1 MKGNQANYSY
11 AFSLLPQYIDIFK
24 KRLRIAVIFGGN
36 KKKPG
41 SVLFEGLNSRPYKSY
56 EAVAND
62 IAHTL
67 AQLGFQHISVIPD
80 DMGLPHELARQN
92 IHFAWL
98 NTAGVQGYNP
108 TAHTPSMLEMLG
120 IPYVGHDPLNTTV
133 LDNKDV
139 FKREL
144 QALQLPTAPFVTW
157 KTDRGLLGF
166 NIDHF
171 KHTFGGFNGPFV
183 VKPVSG
189 RASLHVH
196 IVKNLE
202 ELTETIENVYR
213 YNRDNVI
220 VEKYLPGR
228 EFAVSVGGY
237 IRYRDGELLKQARPM
252 TFSYIERLF
261 EPNEEIFTSMDQR
274 AISHERIRVLG
285 DQPEDLHV
293 QHQLKR
299 LAQRVYWEF
308 SLQSLVRLDI
318 RMDEVGRM
326 FILEANPKPD
336 LKRPRNGVTSLTAA
350 GLHKEHMTYPDL
362 IMGLI
367 CDRIDYLM
375 THRSDIHPHFHR
387 LVLESSHSSMQSSV
401 QSPEQKKEQEQLTP
415 LLNTR

>member
-24 KRLRIAVIFGGN
+24 NSLRIAVIFGGN

-62 IAHTL
+62 IAQTL

-80 DMGLPHELARQN
+80 DMRLPSELKRQN

-196 IVKNLE
+196 IVKNLQ
-202 ELTETIENVYR
+202 ELTKTIEDVYR
-213 YNRDNVI
+213 FNRDNVI

-237 IRYRDGELLKQARPM
+237 IRYRDGEFVKEARPL
-252 TFSYIERLF
+252 TLSYIERLF
-261 EPNEEIFTSMDQR
+261 EPDEEIFTSMDKR
-274 AISHERIRVLG
+274 AISDKRIRILG
-285 DQPEDLHV
+285 AQPEDLHL
-293 QHQLKR
+293 QHQLKN
-299 LAQRVYWEF
+299 LAQQVYWEF

-318 RMDEVGRM
+318 RMDEIGRM

-350 GLHKEHMTYPDL
+350 GLQKERMTYPDL
-362 IMGLI
+362 IMGLL

-375 THRSDIHPHFHR
+375 THRSDIHSHLYR
-387 LVLESSHSSMQSSV
+387 LVQESSQSSIERSV
-401 QSPEQKKEQEQLTP
+401 QESEEEKDSHPKRPVLSTQ
-415 LLNTR
+415 